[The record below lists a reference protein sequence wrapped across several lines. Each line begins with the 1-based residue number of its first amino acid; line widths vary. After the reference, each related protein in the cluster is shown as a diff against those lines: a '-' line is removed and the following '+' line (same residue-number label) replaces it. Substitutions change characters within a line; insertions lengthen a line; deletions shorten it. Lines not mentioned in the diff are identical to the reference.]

1 MPVPDDIYAISARV
15 NNFMARED
23 LGLTPAGKILSNTF
37 SLFLKDLYSF
47 SDTLPEPYKTQLWNI
62 AYDRENLPCYII
74 RLCTPK
80 PNPEAHLYGAELPEY
95 DE

>member
-1 MPVPDDIYAISARV
+1 MPVPDDIYAISGRV
-15 NNFMARED
+15 KNFMARED
-23 LGLTPAGKILSNTF
+23 LGLTPAGEILSNTF

-80 PNPEAHLYGAELPEY
+80 PEPSNPLYEEEIPEC